1 MWAWIVVA
9 VALVGGGIAFAA
21 SRSGDD
27 EASPTITDITDDTD
41 APDETDESPDS
52 TLDTLAPETVPDT
65 APDSVPDSAPITL
78 PTVPE
83 TVAPTSPPG
92 LPYDLAITEQ
102 WFYVSGDNIW
112 DYGGIVE
119 NRGTQTATGFIE
131 IEIDFYDA
139 ADRIIDTESAF
150 VDTVIPGQRTPFVAT
165 LYEPAAPPTRME
177 VRLAD
182 DNYIDEAPGPVGG
195 FTFANITTADD
206 GFTFDVLGEATSTF
220 TVDLEFVQLVA
231 IWREADGTVIWTS
244 YQYLDR
250 VPAGSTTAF
259 TISSY
264 SELAPRV
271 CSDRDPVHRLIR
283 SRRWAR
289 AHLPTPM
296 PD

>member
-21 SRSGDD
+21 SRGGDD
-27 EASPTITDITDDTD
+27 DAGPTITDVTDDTSSDDTTDDTATDDTD
-41 APDETDESPDS
+41 DTDETTPE
-52 TLDTLAPETVPDT
+52 TLAPDTVPESVPDT
-65 APDSVPDSAPITL
+65 APLTL

-92 LPYDLAITEQ
+92 LPYDLVITEQ
-102 WFYVSGDNIW
+102 WFYAAGENIW

-119 NRGTQTATGFIE
+119 NRGTRTATGFIE

-139 ADRIIDTESAF
+139 SDRIISTESAY
-150 VDTVIPGQRTPFVAT
+150 VDTVIPGLRTPFVST

-182 DNYIDEAPGPVGG
+182 DNFIDEAPGPVGA

-206 GFTFDVLGEATSTF
+206 GFTFDVIGEATSTF
-220 TVDLEFVQLVA
+220 TVDLEYVQLVA
-231 IWREADGTVIWTS
+231 IWRGADGTVVWTS
-244 YQYLDR
+244 YEYLDR

-264 SELAPRV
+264 SELAPR
-271 CSDRDPVHRLIR
+271 
-283 SRRWAR
+283 A
-289 AHLPTPM
+289 APTEILFIA
-296 PD
+296 